1 MDRNATAM
9 LVHESFKNLSQESLC
24 GLLKRDSFF
33 APEVLIFGAVS
44 NWCKVN
50 QTTDIE
56 VYLYN
61 YNSRL
66 TLRMTF
72 FFKFILLKQSVVS
85 EVRLPLMNLE
95 QLLKVVR
102 PSGILSPE
110 RLLDAIEEKTTS
122 KSLLYR
128 GALCKST

>member
-1 MDRNATAM
+1 MK
-9 LVHESFKNLSQESLC
+9 KNLIS
-24 GLLKRDSFF
+24 
-33 APEVLIFGAVS
+33 
-44 NWCKVN
+44 
-50 QTTDIE
+50 
-56 VYLYN
+56 
-61 YNSRL
+61 
-66 TLRMTF
+66 
-72 FFKFILLKQSVVS
+72 QSVVS

-128 GALCKST
+128 GALCK